1 MKMRSKKL
9 RLFAVVLS
17 LVTLFCS
24 IPGVS
29 AYAVERELTVDE
41 LIEAQKQAV
50 EANEILMQYFF
61 ADGWVL
67 EYPDYFGGCYID
79 DNILHVTLVEPTTEE
94 YKTLDTILSDY
105 KNVIVFEYRSYSQAS
120 LQDYADSTAAE
131 LKKQGIEVT
140 HWYVEVETGNIII
153 GVVSN
158 DIDSADKKVAEIKS
172 RSFRSSTP
180 QIVIEEGEYTS
191 PASDPVI
198 GGSKIQIE
206 TSSRSAGTCGYYDG
220 SSAMVT
226 CGHGRTATGSAVK
239 LNSSQ
244 IGTVV
249 DVQYT
254 NGQAGD
260 YSIIEL
266 TREDLL
272 SHKIGDSSD
281 GLITITSGTYLS
293 PAVGTYVTKYGY
305 KTGYSYGTVTATNVS
320 LRPATDMTI
329 TGMTRVSITSGDGSE
344 GGDSGGPYLAG
355 NAFCG
360 VHHGHLTSDKTTVF
374 FTPYSLILQG
384 GFTAIGNHDCTRWT
398 DTSPSTHSSYCS
410 VCDEIIY
417 EAHAEHWNDFYGKCI
432 RCGRTDP
439 IAVEMSQ

>member
-1 MKMRSKKL
+1 MKMRSKKI

-17 LVTLFCS
+17 MVMLFCS
-24 IPGVS
+24 IPNVS
-29 AYAVERELTVDE
+29 ANAAERELAVDE

-67 EYPDYFGGCYID
+67 EYPNYFGGCYID
-79 DNILHVTLVEPTTEE
+79 DNILHIILVEPTTEE
-94 YKTLDTILSDY
+94 FKTLEAILSDY
-105 KNVIVFEYRSYSQAS
+105 ENAIIFEYGSYSQAS

-158 DIDSADKKVAEIKS
+158 DIDSADMKVSKIKS
-172 RSFRSSTP
+172 YSFRRSTP
-180 QIVIEEGEYTS
+180 KIVIEEGEYTS
-191 PASDPVI
+191 TASDPVI
-198 GGSKIQIE
+198 GGSTIVIG

-220 SSAMVT
+220 SSALVT
-226 CGHGRTATGSAVK
+226 CGHGNTATGSAVR
-239 LNSSQ
+239 LNGTQ

-266 TREDLL
+266 NDSALM
-272 SHKIGDSSD
+272 SHKIGDTSGD
-281 GLITITSGTYLS
+281 LITITGGTYLC

-305 KTGYSYGTVTATNVS
+305 RTGYSYGTVTATNIS
-320 LRPATDMTI
+320 ISPATGLTI
-329 TGMTRVSITSGDGSE
+329 TGMTEVSITRGIGSE
-344 GGDSGGPYLAG
+344 PGDSGGPYLAG

-360 VHHGHLTSDKTTVF
+360 VHHGNLTSDKTTVF
-374 FTPYSLILQG
+374 FTPYSLISQG
-384 GFTAIGNHDCTRWT
+384 GFSAIGNHDFARWT
-398 DTSPSTHSSYCS
+398 DTGPATHSGYCS
-410 VCDEIIY
+410 VCDETIY
-417 EAHAEHWNDFYGKCI
+417 EAHAEHWNDIYGMCI

-439 IAVEMSQ
+439 IVEEMSQ